1 MTFWNKPMHH
11 PDPTAGTPDFAGHN
25 EDIAI
30 ALRDARLPA
39 QVRAL
44 AQSFGT
50 QAACVHRMQTNR
62 GIEWWVLNHQ
72 GDLLEALWFR

>member
-1 MTFWNKPMHH
+1 MHH